1 MKRRLVI
8 PTLGESTHL
17 AAAVASARAL
27 GPAWQVVL
35 VCPAARVAGLRQRF
49 PAEEVVAETGSGLYA
64 AVNDAVA
71 AGAWEWFSYLNDD
84 DLVTGALAQEI
95 PAGADI
101 VYGQVDYIDEAGRR
115 VGSFPV
121 ESRPARLS
129 CLLAAGVPA
138 LTPQGTVISRRAFE
152 TLGGFDTKLRY
163 CGDFDF
169 WLRAAGRGLRFA
181 YRPGLA
187 GAFRLRPGQLS
198 GQRESAAA
206 EFATVRAR
214 AGQFHPSFRLAWA
227 RTAFR
232 LRHLPLILE
241 RRRLTGHWRS
251 HELFAPKVS

>member
-1 MKRRLVI
+1 MKRRVVI
-8 PTLGESTHL
+8 PTLGESPHL
-17 AAAVASARAL
+17 AAAVDSARAL
-27 GPAWQVVL
+27 GASWQVVL
-35 VCPAARVAGLRQRF
+35 VAPAARVDGLRQRF
-49 PAEEVVAETGSGLYA
+49 PGAEVIAETGHGLYA
-64 AVNDAVA
+64 AVNAGLA

-84 DLVTGALAQEI
+84 DLVAGALADEI

-101 VYGQVDYIDEAGRR
+101 VYGSVDYIDESGRR

-121 ESRPARLS
+121 ESQPARLP
-129 CLLAAGVPA
+129 CLLAAGLPA

-152 TLGGFDTKLRY
+152 ALGGFDAQLKF

-169 WLRAAGRGLRFA
+169 WLRAAGRGLRFEH
-181 YRPGLA
+181 RPVLA

-198 GQRESAAA
+198 GQREAAAA
-206 EFATVRAR
+206 ELAMVCAR
-214 AGQFHPSFRLAWA
+214 AGRLHSSFQLAWA

-251 HELFAPKVS
+251 HDLFAPKAP